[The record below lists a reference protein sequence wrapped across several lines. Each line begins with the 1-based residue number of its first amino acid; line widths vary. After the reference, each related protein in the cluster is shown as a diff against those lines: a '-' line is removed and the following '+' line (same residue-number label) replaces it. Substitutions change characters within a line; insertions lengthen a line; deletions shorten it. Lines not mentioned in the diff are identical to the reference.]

1 VPDLTIVPLHADNS
15 DQLSKLQAMT
25 NAADIGIIHHDN
37 GLFEIDF
44 PTIPM
49 DAECIQELCR
59 AISNL
64 KRRQHEMIEIIAA
77 DLEETAYMSES
88 GR

>member
-1 VPDLTIVPLHADNS
+1 MPDLTIVPLHQDCC
-15 DQLSKLQAMT
+15 DGLSKLQAMT
-25 NAADIGIIHHDN
+25 NAADIGIIHHDA

-49 DAECIQELCR
+49 DAECIQDLCR

-64 KRRQHEMIEIIAA
+64 KRRQHETIEIIAA
-77 DLEETAYMSES
+77 DLEETEYLS
-88 GR
+88 

>member
-1 VPDLTIVPLHADNS
+1 MPDLTIIPLRADNS

-25 NAADIGIIHHDN
+25 NAADIGIIHDDN

-49 DAECIQELCR
+49 DAQCIQDLCR

-64 KRRQHEMIEIIAA
+64 KRRQHETIEIIAA
-77 DLEETAYMSES
+77 DLEETAYLSES